1 MEIDYIKLGKQA
13 EDFKHS
19 ALGKYI
25 YARLD
30 DSIEEMTKQLISA
43 SPYDTDLNRDIRNQ
57 LDVYMMFKDIVEAVI
72 NDGIA
77 AQAPPE

>member
-25 YARLD
+25 DARMDEL
-30 DSIEEMTKQLISA
+30 IEEKTRQLINVSA
-43 SPYDTDLNRDIRNQ
+43 YDTDMNRDIRN
-57 LDVYMMFKDIVEAVI
+57 DIKVYMMFKDIVEAII